1 MKTHGHSPRGKFSPE
16 YRAWSNMIQRCTN
29 SNNPHYQNYG
39 KRGIKV
45 CKEWME
51 FAAFIKDMGKRP
63 KGLML
68 ERKDNDAGYSP
79 QNCIW
84 ADRMTQNNNS
94 RNNVKNKICRFT

>member
-1 MKTHGHSPRGKFSPE
+1 
-16 YRAWSNMIQRCTN
+16 
-29 SNNPHYQNYG
+29 
-39 KRGIKV
+39 
-45 CKEWME
+45 ME

-94 RNNVKNKICRFT
+94 RNNVKIKTRFAGLPNELSGLPPK